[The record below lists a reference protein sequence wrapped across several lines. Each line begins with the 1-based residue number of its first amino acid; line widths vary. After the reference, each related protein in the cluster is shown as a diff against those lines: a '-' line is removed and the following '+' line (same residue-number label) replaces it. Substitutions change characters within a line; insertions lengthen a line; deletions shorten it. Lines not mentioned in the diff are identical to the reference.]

1 MKSVLL
7 ISAMLFL
14 STYFYAKDSTKAVN
28 DNVAID
34 TTQTVCT
41 PLDTTK
47 YNRTRID
54 TIYNFVNSDS
64 STILNDKIEDHTRI
78 DIIQDQT
85 NTIKDIFNYI
95 SPIITLIIG
104 IFIEKNIESFSRKRR
119 IKKMTQRW
127 RAELL
132 SIKEPL
138 QKQIQVFD
146 LFISEYGDMVYD
158 IPQIQLYSDLK
169 GDNLKYLDKSDLLEY
184 LEMYYKE
191 QESLKIYHKAT
202 GVISI
207 LENAYKNIVQKF
219 QDFQTSSSN
228 YINEFNFGLQE
239 FCGNLSRLHVC
250 QENPGK
256 KVFTD
261 TEWDSLMFLYNQN
274 IVIHLEDSNFNPFI
288 LKEKFF
294 EPTIEIISKHHSDES
309 IIPISDSI
317 RKCMNAVR
325 GLCLEKRYIHKNLL
339 EIKKWYLE
347 LLNTID
353 SISGQMNN

>member
-1 MKSVLL
+1 MKSVLF

-14 STYFYAKDSTKAVN
+14 STYFYAKDSIKAVN
-28 DNVAID
+28 GVAID
-34 TTQTVCT
+34 TIQIIST

-47 YNRTRID
+47 YNRTRIY

-64 STILNDKIEDHTRI
+64 TTILKDKVEDHTKI
-78 DIIQDQT
+78 DITQDKT
-85 NTIKDIFNYI
+85 NTIKDIFNYV

-119 IKKMTQRW
+119 IKRMTQRW

-146 LFISEYGDMVYD
+146 LFISKYGDMVYD
-158 IPQIQLYSDLK
+158 IPKMQLYSDLK

-184 LEMYYKE
+184 LEMYHKE

-219 QDFQTSSSN
+219 QDFQTNSSN
-228 YINEFNFGLQE
+228 YIKDFNWGLQD
-239 FCGNLSRLHVC
+239 FCENLSRLHMC
-250 QENPGK
+250 QENPDK
-256 KVFTD
+256 SVFTNTD
-261 TEWDSLMFLYNQN
+261 WDYLMSLYNKY

-309 IIPISDSI
+309 IIPISNSI

-325 GLCLEKRYIHKNLL
+325 GLRLEKMYIHKNLL

-347 LLNTID
+347 LLDTID